1 MTVDCPSTVKPSIIK
16 KRMTEQVKWIN
27 GVEIVNLP
35 NRISNFSN
43 DELQAV
49 INRLFS

>member
-1 MTVDCPSTVKPSIIK
+1 MDRPSVRNPNIIE
-16 KRMTEQVKWIN
+16 KRMTEPVKRIN

-35 NRISNFSN
+35 NRISKFSN

-49 INRLFS
+49 IFRVFS